1 MKTIVSEFRLYLCNH
16 FISHIPSSKFRLW
29 FYRDVM
35 GFKISKGSFIF
46 LGCKFD
52 CTKGLVI
59 GKNSVINARCRLDNR
74 GGIDIGENVSVSSDV
89 IILTAEHDMDT
100 HDFAGR
106 NKKVIIEDYVWI
118 GTRAMV
124 LPGITVSRGALIAAG
139 SIVTKDV
146 PAFSV
151 VAGVPA
157 RFIKK
162 RPENINYNASYS
174 RLFQ

>member
-1 MKTIVSEFRLYLCNH
+1 
-16 FISHIPSSKFRLW
+16 
-29 FYRDVM
+29 M
-35 GFKISKGSFIF
+35 GFKICKGSFIF

-52 CTKGLVI
+52 CAKGLVI

-89 IILTAEHDMDT
+89 IILTADHDMDT
-100 HDFAGR
+100 FNFKGR
-106 NKKVIIEDYVWI
+106 NKKVVIADYVWV

-124 LPGITVSRGALIAAG
+124 LPGITVSKGALIAAG

-162 RPENINYNASYS
+162 RPENINYDASYS

>member
-1 MKTIVSEFRLYLCNH
+1 
-16 FISHIPSSKFRLW
+16 
-29 FYRDVM
+29 M
-35 GFKISKGSFIF
+35 GFKISKESFIF

-162 RPENINYNASYS
+162 RPENINYDASYS